1 MTELTLSTLFDTY
14 QSTFIGLW
22 LIFATLVF
30 QALAASVSHR
40 KQQHY
45 IPGIVDEQLGHESIV
60 FRTHRTFHNSLE
72 NLMMM
77 VGPVFI
83 AILTG
88 MDSSWLAALVWIY
101 AIARIIHMVLY
112 YRIATE
118 KNPSPRSYFYVIG
131 LFANIVL
138 LGILGAH
145 LV

>member
-1 MTELTLSTLFDTY
+1 MSEVTLAVLFDAY
-14 QSTFIGLW
+14 HNTFIGLW
-22 LIFATLVF
+22 LIFATMVF

-40 KQQHY
+40 KQQRY
-45 IPGIVDEQLGHESIV
+45 IPGIIDKQLGHESIV

-83 AILTG
+83 AILSG
-88 MDSSWLAALVWIY
+88 MNSTWLAILVWVY

-131 LFANIVL
+131 LLANIIL
-138 LGILGAH
+138 LGMLAAH

>member
-138 LGILGAH
+138 LGMLGAH

>member
-1 MTELTLSTLFDTY
+1 MTELTLATLFDAY
-14 QSTFIGLW
+14 HSTFLGLW

-40 KQQHY
+40 KQTHY
-45 IPGIVDEQLGHESIV
+45 IPGIVDEKLGHESIV
-60 FRTHRTFHNSLE
+60 FRTHRTFQNSLE
-72 NLMMM
+72 NLLMMI
-77 VGPVFI
+77 GPVFI

-88 MDSSWLAALVWIY
+88 MDSTSLAALVWIY

-138 LGILGAH
+138 LGMLAVH

>member
-88 MDSSWLAALVWIY
+88 MDSSWLAVLVWIY

-138 LGILGAH
+138 LGMLGAH